1 MGRLNEDIYSF
12 SHSEMSTYKDC
23 RRKWYLQYFLKL
35 RRKRE
40 PKALARD
47 TGILV
52 HAALHEFYTAG
63 GLDGEFSKE
72 IMYQF
77 IKNARDEDLLKVDE
91 QDRKVV
97 REVHDTSKIVL
108 DGYLEWLHETG
119 ADIGYRFNQ
128 SEVELRAPGPVEGT
142 EMMGIIDL
150 GGEHVQ
156 SGDMFVMDTK
166 VTNSI
171 DVMLKTLHMGEQG
184 PMYAALAKINDPDP
198 NRGFR
203 VVWNML
209 KRNKQTA
216 RAKPPFYQRYELAMN
231 MDQLRQFYLQLQ
243 GQMEEIL
250 RTEARLNAGES
261 HVKVAYP
268 TPSGD
273 CTWKCQFFPICGL
286 MGDLKNNDVEYLTQ
300 VYYTNPS
307 QREQQRLED
316 GQQRVHEPEIPP
328 EEEEPQVSVR

>member
-1 MGRLNEDIYSF
+1 MGRLNSDNYSF
-12 SHSEMSTYKDC
+12 SHSEMATYKDC
-23 RRKWYLQYFLKL
+23 KRKWYLQYYLKL

-52 HAALHEFYTAG
+52 HAALHQFYISG
-63 GLDGEFSKE
+63 GLDGEFSKDL
-72 IMYQF
+72 MYQF
-77 IKNARDEDLLKVDE
+77 LDNARDEDLLKVE
-91 QDRKVV
+91 ESDRKTV
-97 REVHDTSKIVL
+97 REVHDTSKIVI
-108 DGYLEWLHETG
+108 DGYIEWLHETG
-119 ADIGYRFNQ
+119 ADIGYRFNH

-142 EMMGIIDL
+142 EIMGIIDL

-156 SGDMFVMDTK
+156 SGDLFVMDTK

-209 KRNKQTA
+209 KRNKRTA
-216 RAKPPFYQRYELAMN
+216 RAKPPFYQRCGLAMN

-250 RTEARLNAGES
+250 RTEARLNDGES
-261 HVKVAYP
+261 HIKVAYP

-273 CTWKCQFFPICGL
+273 CVWKCPYFAVCGT
-286 MGDLKNNDVEYLTQ
+286 MNDMKRNDVDFLFNA
-300 VYYTNPS
+300 YYTTPE
-307 QREQQRLED
+307 QREQARID
-316 GQQRVHEPEIPP
+316 A
-328 EEEEPQVSVR
+328 EEERRKGVHGPLTEEGD